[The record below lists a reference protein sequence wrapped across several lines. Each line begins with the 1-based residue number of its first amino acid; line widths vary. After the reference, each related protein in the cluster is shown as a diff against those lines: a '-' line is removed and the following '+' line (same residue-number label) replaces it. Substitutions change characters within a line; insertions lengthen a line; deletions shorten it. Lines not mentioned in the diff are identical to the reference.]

1 MANVKITELV
11 ELAAVDIAGA
21 DVLPIVDISADATK
35 KVTIVSLRNYA
46 DANDYATYTT
56 LNSSIN
62 NTQSNVNTVQSN
74 ILAYATQANINLDTK
89 ANVSATYFAAL
100 ANDYST
106 YTVLL
111 GSIANTNSYITTNY
125 STLLQLNTVQSNVTS
140 LTTSTNTI
148 KANVDSVQSN
158 VTALTTSTN
167 TIKANV
173 DAVQS
178 NVGTA
183 VTNINTVQSNVTSL
197 TTSTN
202 SIKAN
207 VDSVQANVTNITN
220 GTTAFTGNITVNRD
234 LVISGNL
241 VVGGATSTILT
252 TDTVLKDRVITL
264 SNGAA
269 SASFDTGLYLNRGTS
284 GNVFVGFDESAK
296 QFVAA
301 YTDDAASNAV
311 TDFTIASYAN
321 VRFNTITADGLIN
334 NVDVANVP
342 TNINT
347 VQSNVT
353 SLTTSTN
360 TIAANVNS
368 VQSNVGTLTT
378 SVNTIAAN
386 VNSVQ
391 SNVAN
396 ITNGTTAFT
405 GVTTTFNKDVVVSG
419 NVTIGTNTSNT
430 LIIVGSIDLGALT

>member
-11 ELAAVDIAGA
+11 ELAAVDIAVN
-21 DVLPIVDISADATK
+21 DVLPIVDVSADATK

-46 DANDYATYTT
+46 DANDYITYTT

-74 ILAYATQANINLDTK
+74 IIAYATQANINLDTK

-100 ANDYST
+100 ANDYAT
-106 YTVLL
+106 YTVLV
-111 GSIANTNSYITTNY
+111 GSIANTNAYITTNY
-125 STLLQLNTVQSNVTS
+125 STLLQLNTVQDNVTS
-140 LTTSTNTI
+140 LTTSTNTIRANVDSVQSNVGTLTTSTNTI
-148 KANVDSVQSN
+148 KANVDSVQ
-158 VTALTTSTN
+158 
-167 TIKANV
+167 ANV
-173 DAVQS
+173 V
-178 NVGTA
+178 
-183 VTNINTVQSNVTSL
+183 
-197 TTSTN
+197 
-202 SIKAN
+202 
-207 VDSVQANVTNITN
+207 NITN

-234 LVISGNL
+234 LTISGNL

-269 SASFDTGLYLNRGTS
+269 SASFDTGLYLSRGTS

-360 TIAANVNS
+360 TIQSNVNS

-378 SVNTIAAN
+378 SVNTIQSN
-386 VNSVQ
+386 VNSVQSNVTTLTTNVNLVQ

-405 GVTTTFNKDVVVSG
+405 GVTTTFNKNVVISG

-430 LIIVGSIDLGALT
+430 LTIVGSIDLGELG